1 MLWAPLKINMIP
13 TTAIRRGSI
22 GICFAKHYATIPGV
36 LQWLDDEDRLRLPS
50 SPIPSPNDLLTSTK
64 LKNAETLL
72 HQKLEEFRSVM
83 NYGRGIAS
91 PQVNEHY
98 RLVAL
103 NLGGDPAK
111 YQALN
116 DNSQGFQGGTSKT
129 SFSLFNPVIT
139 KHSNETFTMWDD
151 CMSFPH
157 LMVRV
162 RRNTKVSIRFWTVV
176 QQDDMQ
182 EGRVVLAS
190 DNEGN
195 AVVEIEWCNVPQ
207 DISELLQHEIDHL
220 DGVLSMD
227 RIASDPSTDIIDR
240 NEYLENSFKFD
251 QMVEYTIAP
260 TI

>member
-1 MLWAPLKINMIP
+1 
-13 TTAIRRGSI
+13 
-22 GICFAKHYATIPGV
+22 
-36 LQWLDDEDRLRLPS
+36 
-50 SPIPSPNDLLTSTK
+50 
-64 LKNAETLL
+64 
-72 HQKLEEFRSVM
+72 M

-139 KHSNETFTMWDD
+139 EHSNETFTMWDD

-227 RIASDPSTDIIDR
+227 RIATDPSTDIIDR

>member
-1 MLWAPLKINMIP
+1 MCLAK
-13 TTAIRRGSI
+13 
-22 GICFAKHYATIPGV
+22 KHYATIPGV
-36 LQWLDDEDRLRLPS
+36 LQWLDDEKRLRLPS
-50 SPIPSPNDLLTSTK
+50 LPISSPNDLLTSTN

-72 HQKLEEFRSVM
+72 HQKLEEFRSAM

-116 DNSQGFQGGTSKT
+116 DNNQGFRGGTSKA

-139 KHSNETFTMWDD
+139 EHSNETFTMWDD

-162 RRNTKVSIRFWTVV
+162 RRHSNVCIRFWTVV
-176 QQDDMQ
+176 QQDDIAQ
-182 EGRVVLAS
+182 DSRAVLAS

-195 AVVEIEWCNVPQ
+195 AVVEIVWNNVPQ

-227 RIASDPSTDIIDR
+227 RIAADPSTDIIDR
-240 NEYLENSFKFD
+240 NEYLENISKYD
-251 QMVEYTIAP
+251 QMVEYTIEP
-260 TI
+260 TISLK